1 MATSGTNSVAL
12 LPPTRVRKP
21 SARLRDAQEMEEEN
35 VKDASSN
42 GSKSHKRSPPPLTTS
57 SRPHGSRKTS
67 QVNVGPN
74 RRWNALYILTH
85 RETAAPEFVGVSPN
99 TLEYGVVWEGDYL
112 LTYEVRS

>member
-1 MATSGTNSVAL
+1 MHVYVMRRS
-12 LPPTRVRKP
+12 
-21 SARLRDAQEMEEEN
+21 EMEEEN
-35 VKDASSN
+35 VKDASS
-42 GSKSHKRSPPPLTTS
+42 KSHKRSPPPFTT

-67 QVNVGPN
+67 QVNVGPH